1 MAEALLK
8 GLTFGLWLSLAV
20 GPVLF
25 SIIKQSLNNG
35 YRGGIAFVL
44 GVFASDVFL
53 VLVSNVF
60 SEFFNRVSGLQK
72 EIAFVG
78 SVFLITLGI
87 YFLFFKKTVLND
99 NAGVMVKFRKRDY
112 ARISLSGF
120 FMNLLNPGVFVFWIY
135 ASSVVVSQTINH
147 RIIVFATCLLWVLS
161 TDLLKVF
168 LADKIRN
175 RLTPK
180 NIHIINRLN
189 GAILLGFG
197 AVLIWLYFFTNRSG
211 NITF

>member
-1 MAEALLK
+1 MIEALLK

-44 GVFASDVFL
+44 GVFASDVLL
-53 VLVSNVF
+53 VLVSNIF

-87 YFLFFKKTVLND
+87 YFLFFKKTVIND

-135 ASSVVVSQTINH
+135 ASSVVVSQTTNH

-189 GAILLGFG
+189 GAILFGFG
-197 AVLIWLYFFTNRSG
+197 AVLLWGVFFYK
-211 NITF
+211 

>member
-1 MAEALLK
+1 MTEALLK

-44 GVFASDVFL
+44 GVFASDVLL
-53 VLVSNVF
+53 VLVSNIF

-87 YFLFFKKTVLND
+87 YFLFFKKTVIND

-135 ASSVVVSQTINH
+135 ASSVVVSQTTNH
-147 RIIVFATCLLWVLS
+147 RIIVFVTCLLWVLS

-197 AVLIWLYFFTNRSG
+197 AVLLWGVFFYK
-211 NITF
+211 

>member
-1 MAEALLK
+1 MTEALLK

-44 GVFASDVFL
+44 GVFASDVLL

-60 SEFFNRVSGLQK
+60 SEFFNRVSDLQK

-87 YFLFFKKTVLND
+87 YFLFFKKTVIND

-135 ASSVVVSQTINH
+135 ASSVVVSNTANH
-147 RIIVFATCLLWVLS
+147 RIVVFATCLLWVLS

-168 LADKIRN
+168 LAGKIRN
-175 RLTPK
+175 RLTPR

-197 AVLIWLYFFTNRSG
+197 AVLLWGVFFYK
-211 NITF
+211 

>member
-1 MAEALLK
+1 MIEALLK

-44 GVFASDVFL
+44 GVFASDVLL

-60 SEFFNRVSGLQK
+60 SEFFNRISGLQK
-72 EIAFVG
+72 EIAVIG
-78 SVFLITLGI
+78 SIFLISLGVF
-87 YFLFFKKTVLND
+87 FLFFKKTVLND
-99 NAGVMVKFRKRDY
+99 GGGVLAKFRKRDY
-112 ARISLSGF
+112 IRISLSGF

-135 ASSVVVSQTINH
+135 SSSVVVGNSVNH
-147 RIIVFATCLLWVLS
+147 RIAVFATCLIWVLS

-197 AVLIWLYFFTNRSG
+197 VVLLWGVFFYK
-211 NITF
+211 

>member
-1 MAEALLK
+1 
-8 GLTFGLWLSLAV
+8 
-20 GPVLF
+20 LF

-44 GVFASDVFL
+44 GVFASDVLL

-60 SEFFNRVSGLQK
+60 SEFFNRVSDLQK

-87 YFLFFKKTVLND
+87 YFLFFKKTVIND

-135 ASSVVVSQTINH
+135 ASSVVVSNTANH
-147 RIIVFATCLLWVLS
+147 RIVVFATCLLWVLS

-168 LADKIRN
+168 LAGKIRN
-175 RLTPK
+175 RLTPR

-197 AVLIWLYFFTNRSG
+197 AVLLWGVFFYK
-211 NITF
+211 

>member
-1 MAEALLK
+1 
-8 GLTFGLWLSLAV
+8 
-20 GPVLF
+20 
-25 SIIKQSLNNG
+25 
-35 YRGGIAFVL
+35 
-44 GVFASDVFL
+44 
-53 VLVSNVF
+53 
-60 SEFFNRVSGLQK
+60 
-72 EIAFVG
+72 
-78 SVFLITLGI
+78 
-87 YFLFFKKTVLND
+87 
-99 NAGVMVKFRKRDY
+99 MVKFRKRDY
-112 ARISLSGF
+112 VRISLSGF

-135 ASSVVVSQTINH
+135 ASSVVVSNTANH

-197 AVLIWLYFFTNRSG
+197 AVLLWGVFFYK
-211 NITF
+211 